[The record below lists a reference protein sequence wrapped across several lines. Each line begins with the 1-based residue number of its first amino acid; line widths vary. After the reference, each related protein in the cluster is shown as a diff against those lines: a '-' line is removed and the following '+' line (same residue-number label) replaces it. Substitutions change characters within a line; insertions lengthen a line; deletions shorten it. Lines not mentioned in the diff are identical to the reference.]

1 MSGITLMFSGIVL
14 ISNGLNYLDKV
25 EDNSNALINI
35 FTGLLYIF
43 LNVMIC
49 VHGIFAEKD
58 STYYYTAIS
67 GLLFGYT
74 YLSYGVNRIKQWD
87 NKNLG

>member
-58 STYYYTAIS
+58 STYYYTAIMVTPIS
-67 GLLFGYT
+67 WTLYIVSWPLASSFLLLT
-74 YLSYGVNRIKQWD
+74 V
-87 NKNLG
+87 